1 LQPLFIF
8 HAPSKTNSFLVDC
21 DILSQDVLDSFKHHK
36 STSDAV
42 LIHTMF
48 DIGRTL
54 HDSVDSLSDEG
65 EKRHIGTL
73 ICAFIDKIDFG
84 KDLEQQLSV
93 YVECRSIFCNL
104 DLVQDKLIMSVC
116 ALAVKAYKYM
126 KGRHS
131 KKTAAFSKGCLAF
144 CHITTPSIA
153 DIGRKLQLQLYCAQ
167 VALLNQNL
175 PQTDTFLKASI
186 SLIPEMPSHE
196 EIEGKRVHT
205 EERLSVFLRSLLSTL
220 VITPG
225 HPEHGPFYI
234 VQGLLNALPRY
245 AWQPTTHFQT
255 KVYIDML
262 ALLCT
267 FAQRTFPYKVAFVES
282 NDRLYGGTPGYMEE
296 LGETIVTVVQ
306 AILKQLS
313 ALGERSEA
321 VAKVNQARMVMDL
334 CGTISGAM
342 EISVGVAGF
351 LVKLLDL
358 AKRHKGSFTR
368 ADSRYMINGAEF
380 MKRRVDGTP
389 GASVVSPAI
398 RTFLQEVGGGSA

>member
-1 LQPLFIF
+1 M
-8 HAPSKTNSFLVDC
+8 
-21 DILSQDVLDSFKHHK
+21 DSFKYHK

-65 EKRHIGTL
+65 EKRHIGSL
-73 ICAFIDKIDFG
+73 ICAFIDKINFG
-84 KDLEQQLSV
+84 KDLEQQLNV

-104 DLVQDKLIMSVC
+104 DLVQDKLIMCVTS
-116 ALAVKAYKYM
+116 LAVKAYRYM

-144 CHITTPSIA
+144 CHITTPSIS
-153 DIGRKLQLQLYCAQ
+153 DIPRKLQLQLYCAQ

-205 EERLSVFLRSLLSTL
+205 EEKLSVFLRSLLSTL
-220 VITPG
+220 VVTPG

-245 AWQPTTHFQT
+245 SWQPTTHFQT

-267 FAQRTFPYKVAFVES
+267 FAQRSFPYKVAHVES

-296 LGETIVTVVQ
+296 LGESIVTVVQ
-306 AILKQLS
+306 VILKQLS
-313 ALGERSEA
+313 ALGERSEGI
-321 VAKVNQARMVMDL
+321 AKVNQARLVMDF
-334 CGTISGAM
+334 CGTICGTM
-342 EISVGVAGF
+342 EISEGVAAF
-351 LVKLLDL
+351 LTKLLEL
-358 AKRHKGSFTR
+358 VKRHKSSFTR
-368 ADSRYMINGAEF
+368 NDLKLMVNCAEYM
-380 MKRRVDGTP
+380 RLRVEGSA
-389 GASVVSPAI
+389 GRSVASPAI
-398 RTFLQEVGGGSA
+398 RAFLQEFGA